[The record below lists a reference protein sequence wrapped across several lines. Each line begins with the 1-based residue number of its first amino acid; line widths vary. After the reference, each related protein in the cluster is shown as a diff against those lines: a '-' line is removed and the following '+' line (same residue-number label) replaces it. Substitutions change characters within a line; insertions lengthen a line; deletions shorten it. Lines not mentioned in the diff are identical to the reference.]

1 MAIKRFS
8 STFKTRNDV
17 LDNITPNNVVQ
28 PLISNPAG
36 EWKPARYLPVQ
47 WTGEASKDAFVIS
60 SGKVVCMDT
69 TGRISDMNILAAA
82 RALVAGTPDR
92 DDFSADINVI
102 NGTAG
107 NGADNAVVT
116 YDSTDVSY
124 GVYSIATG
132 QEAAAGAVFIDEVAQ
147 GLLDQGL
154 VSIERDLGGGT
165 PFSGS
170 TVTLEDNGSKAAA
183 DLAADCLLVIEA
195 FFSDPV
201 GIAAY
206 DVFVW
211 AGDTPAEL
219 AFTNYQKQHLIQF
232 ITEVQLKL
240 PLIAGPQE
248 TAAALSSAYSSG
260 DLTIQAAGTYYNNTQ
275 LTAFARYSDLAATVQ
290 GIQLDSAGI
299 CRNTDRTPIE
309 DQNGLL
315 TRSRSS
321 VALLAQSGDF
331 FVDADVGMIL
341 MYDSAADWT
350 AGDIT
355 SSNLTSAIYHFTKVG
370 ASGDY
375 RHVHMVGPC
384 RPGDKL
390 SYDDQSNFCVLGATD
405 VDAKSASEGSIG
417 RVMEIITEPKGL
429 LDRVTTAFA
438 GSSFSASAK
447 MPGSATKGFSDMI
460 TLSGEIVAD
469 ELVTVIVRF

>member
-17 LDNITPNNVVQ
+17 MDNITPNNVVQ
-28 PLISNPAG
+28 PHISNPAG

-69 TGRISDMNILAAA
+69 AGRISDMNILAAC
-82 RALVAGTPDR
+82 RALSAGA
-92 DDFSADINVI
+92 DDLSATAYGGVT
-102 NGTAG
+102 GTAT
-107 NGADNAVVT
+107 NSVIT

-124 GVYSIATG
+124 GVYDISTG
-132 QEAAAGAVFIDEVAQ
+132 QEAAAGAVFIDEIAQ

-154 VSIERDLGGGT
+154 VVIGRDLGST
-165 PFSGS
+165 PFHDGS
-170 TVTLEDNGSKAAA
+170 SPASTAVLINGSVNGAQA
-183 DLAADCLLVIEA
+183 LANCQLVIEA

-201 GIAAY
+201 GVAAY

-211 AGDTPAEL
+211 AGDTPDEL
-219 AFTNYQKQHLIQF
+219 VYTNYQKQHLIQF
-232 ITEVQLKL
+232 LTEVQLKL
-240 PLIAGPQE
+240 PLIAGAQE
-248 TAAALSSAYSSG
+248 TSVSIGSAYSSG
-260 DLTIQAAGTYYNNTQ
+260 SLSGQSAGTYFTNAQ
-275 LTAFARYSDLAATVQ
+275 LTTFARYSSLNSTVQ
-290 GIQLDSAGI
+290 GILLDPTGI
-299 CRNTDRTPIE
+299 SRHTDRTPIA
-309 DQNGLL
+309 DQNGVL

-321 VALLAQSGDF
+321 VALLSQSGDF
-331 FVDADVGMIL
+331 FVDADAGMLL
-341 MYDSAADWT
+341 MYDGSADWT

-355 SSNLTSAIYHFTKVG
+355 SANFTAAVYHYAKDGTSG
-370 ASGDY
+370 AY

-390 SYDDQSNFCVLGATD
+390 SYDAQSNLCVLGSD
-405 VDAKSASEGSIG
+405 SDAKDSAEGAIG